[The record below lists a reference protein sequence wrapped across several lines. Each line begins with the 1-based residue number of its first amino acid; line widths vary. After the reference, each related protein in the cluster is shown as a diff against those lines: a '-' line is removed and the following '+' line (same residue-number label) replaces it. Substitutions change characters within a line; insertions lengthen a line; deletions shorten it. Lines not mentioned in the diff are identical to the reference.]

1 MGNDMT
7 TQPKMTMNPLK
18 KKTRLYED
26 IVELFK
32 KKIEDGELR
41 AGDRLPTER
50 ELVEQLG
57 VSRTSVREA
66 LRAMELVGLIE
77 SKVGEGTFIKSSGI
91 DEAILR
97 VTGGVHDERR
107 VLEMYEVR
115 VLLEPYAARVAAKNR
130 TQTQLRDMRRAIDS
144 MRDEITAGERGQ
156 HGDIRFHGSIAEAA
170 GNSILIGIL
179 GAFAEALGSS
189 IAVANAHV
197 HAADIIAEHQKM
209 FDAIEEHD
217 EAGAERLMHA
227 HIKRAIDRTRFISG
241 HGTAQ

>member
-1 MGNDMT
+1 MT
-7 TQPKMTMNPLK
+7 PQPKMTMDPLK

-32 KKIEDGELR
+32 KKIEDGDLR

-97 VTGGVHDERR
+97 VTGGVQDERR

-115 VLLEPYAARVAAKNR
+115 VLLEPYAARVAARKR
-130 TQTQLRDMRRAIDS
+130 SQAQLRDMRLAIES
-144 MRDEITAGERGQ
+144 MRDEITKGERGQ
-156 HGDIRFHGSIAEAA
+156 RGDIRFHGSIAEAA

-197 HAADIIAEHQKM
+197 HAADIIAEHQRM
-209 FDAIEEHD
+209 FDAIEERD
-217 EAGAERLMHA
+217 ETEAERLMHA

-241 HGTAQ
+241 RGTAH